1 MKRIKELISK
11 YKIILSIFVFLVAS
25 FFIYLFV
32 TANEDIYENQIKVS
46 NTRVDITS
54 GTANFDGNDEPG
66 NDSSATNTIVRNFD
80 QVTYTISYD
89 LGYKEDST
97 LDDEDKSLDV
107 TRDVIIDVF
116 VPTSIYM
123 KVAVDGDSDVQNSD
137 LTIQNN
143 DTEYKYYSIEVKNAK
158 LSETNTTEI
167 VLLNINGKNG
177 DVISPIIRVREATD
191 EVSDKNITTS
201 TNVSAIN
208 KLNLTDIRISAVE
221 KYGVRLYQGV
231 IEKAEDNSSSSLP
244 LGIAIYIP
252 NDSNKGIKG
261 VQIPSSVNFN
271 LNISATPADANSSVL
286 DGATI
291 ANYTSD
297 CGHVVDAM
305 PYSYTNNNGRATVAN
320 ATTLNENGQTVF
332 PVSFSN
338 LVFTDDT
345 TIMPLSSNES
355 VYYLSTKV
363 LTFKNERASNYHG
376 DIEYNITTNSA
387 ITNSIED
394 YLDNYVAFIGD
405 FTSKIDFFNSAT
417 STDSEISF
425 VDSGKAI
432 YNYNEEFYIQN
443 TINYGLQKGDA
454 LENGYTNYVKIDNT
468 AFQLED
474 VGNVSDASLDY
485 YIQFGA
491 DANESYMSSALY
503 GLGDWNLNYFKV
515 KADAPSYCPTTAQL
529 SAMNAETLKE
539 KLMNLYGGPCVETTN
554 VQWVESLQD
563 AADANKSNKVIIFK
577 LDVIDSYDTGVPTIV
592 RLKAKALKNYSNV
605 GKTFSIL
612 ARGETTND
620 GQTYYLSEIPKKSVS
635 QHSEDIRYEKTT
647 YNANEITG
655 GNKSYG
661 NGGVLQNNIGNTVL
675 ISAFKAVINP
685 IEMYDTYGSNKTI
698 FHSGITDPIEFKI
711 NPVIYKSDF
720 NSTITGATV
729 SVFLPEQLEIYE
741 KSGDK
746 QYDRTTS
753 GGTVTI
759 DGVNYKQYNYNYSES
774 DINFENESVSGTI
787 PILNVHAYIAIA
799 TPDRTDTKVLARI
812 SGTLKPNTDATTVY
826 RDVSPVSL
834 RTTSASFNI
843 RNTKLMNSIGKANTT
858 RIDKNGTYTYNM
870 RAANNSNASAN
881 LSMLYILPYS
891 GDGVGDGS
899 KFDGT
904 MSVSLTSALPA
915 GYAAYY
921 TTSNSKTLLNNE
933 IDNPTAVNWTYWPT
947 VTTAINNATAIKIV
961 ATSALAPS
969 NYFVSKDGVTV
980 NVKTNGNKESDK
992 YYNDFYIIQRDAQVC
1007 VDNNM
1012 IEDCSRMETKNLA
1025 YTSNISEVSVYNR
1038 KISGYAFEDQD
1049 YSGFY
1054 EKVEPRLKDIP
1065 VDLYKLSAT
1074 TFDAKNPASAVS
1086 ENDTLVE
1093 DGLTDK
1099 NGYYEFDGL
1108 PAGNYYVKYTF
1119 DCDKYTVTEKNKVDI
1134 NVQGDASTIDSD
1146 AQMIENNNSIEPID
1160 DEDEESDEE
1169 ETVTDEETTEEND
1182 EPNVC
1187 YAVSNILTLN
1197 NNNIEYKNIDL
1208 GLRVRQDFDIKMRKY
1223 ITNVTVTSNKGVQ
1236 SYDYKNQSKV
1246 KIDIKNLKNTSFK
1259 VTYGIEIENSK
1270 YFPGTIGNIIETI
1283 PEGMTFDPNLI
1294 ENDGWYESDGNLY
1307 YSYLNKTLIMP
1318 GEKYHLKIVL
1328 NLTTNNGGD
1337 YINFVAANN
1346 LQIKPVIT
1354 NFLEIPETT
1363 ESIISDDPGDDDYGD
1378 DDEYYDDDEGEGE

>member
-1 MKRIKELISK
+1 
-11 YKIILSIFVFLVAS
+11 
-25 FFIYLFV
+25 
-32 TANEDIYENQIKVS
+32 
-46 NTRVDITS
+46 
-54 GTANFDGNDEPG
+54 
-66 NDSSATNTIVRNFD
+66 
-80 QVTYTISYD
+80 
-89 LGYKEDST
+89 
-97 LDDEDKSLDV
+97 
-107 TRDVIIDVF
+107 
-116 VPTSIYM
+116 
-123 KVAVDGDSDVQNSD
+123 
-137 LTIQNN
+137 
-143 DTEYKYYSIEVKNAK
+143 
-158 LSETNTTEI
+158 
-167 VLLNINGKNG
+167 
-177 DVISPIIRVREATD
+177 
-191 EVSDKNITTS
+191 
-201 TNVSAIN
+201 
-208 KLNLTDIRISAVE
+208 
-221 KYGVRLYQGV
+221 
-231 IEKAEDNSSSSLP
+231 
-244 LGIAIYIP
+244 
-252 NDSNKGIKG
+252 
-261 VQIPSSVNFN
+261 
-271 LNISATPADANSSVL
+271 
-286 DGATI
+286 
-291 ANYTSD
+291 
-297 CGHVVDAM
+297 
-305 PYSYTNNNGRATVAN
+305 
-320 ATTLNENGQTVF
+320 
-332 PVSFSN
+332 
-338 LVFTDDT
+338 
-345 TIMPLSSNES
+345 
-355 VYYLSTKV
+355 
-363 LTFKNERASNYHG
+363 
-376 DIEYNITTNSA
+376 
-387 ITNSIED
+387 
-394 YLDNYVAFIGD
+394 
-405 FTSKIDFFNSAT
+405 
-417 STDSEISF
+417 
-425 VDSGKAI
+425 
-432 YNYNEEFYIQN
+432 
-443 TINYGLQKGDA
+443 
-454 LENGYTNYVKIDNT
+454 
-468 AFQLED
+468 
-474 VGNVSDASLDY
+474 
-485 YIQFGA
+485 
-491 DANESYMSSALY
+491 
-503 GLGDWNLNYFKV
+503 
-515 KADAPSYCPTTAQL
+515 
-529 SAMNAETLKE
+529 
-539 KLMNLYGGPCVETTN
+539 
-554 VQWVESLQD
+554 
-563 AADANKSNKVIIFK
+563 
-577 LDVIDSYDTGVPTIV
+577 
-592 RLKAKALKNYSNV
+592 
-605 GKTFSIL
+605 
-612 ARGETTND
+612 
-620 GQTYYLSEIPKKSVS
+620 
-635 QHSEDIRYEKTT
+635 
-647 YNANEITG
+647 
-655 GNKSYG
+655 
-661 NGGVLQNNIGNTVL
+661 
-675 ISAFKAVINP
+675 
-685 IEMYDTYGSNKTI
+685 
-698 FHSGITDPIEFKI
+698 
-711 NPVIYKSDF
+711 
-720 NSTITGATV
+720 
-729 SVFLPEQLEIYE
+729 
-741 KSGDK
+741 
-746 QYDRTTS
+746 
-753 GGTVTI
+753 
-759 DGVNYKQYNYNYSES
+759 
-774 DINFENESVSGTI
+774 
-787 PILNVHAYIAIA
+787 
-799 TPDRTDTKVLARI
+799 
-812 SGTLKPNTDATTVY
+812 
-826 RDVSPVSL
+826 
-834 RTTSASFNI
+834 
-843 RNTKLMNSIGKANTT
+843 
-858 RIDKNGTYTYNM
+858 M

-1054 EKVEPRLKDIP
+1054 EKVEPR
-1065 VDLYKLSAT
+1065 LYKLSAT

-1363 ESIISDDPGDDDYGD
+1363 ESIISDDSGDDDYGD
-1378 DDEYYDDDEGEGE
+1378 DEYYDDDDEGEGE